1 MTEKIESGT
10 CKRYE
15 RFYSSVGCAVFIK
28 QPVLSGQWLDNCLIS
43 KQLSTCSLAEGKTM
57 MTTRE
62 IELLP
67 EAERAI
73 TRASHNYYRALLSG
87 APKNKR
93 QKLRKAWLN
102 EIQRCWPGLL
112 NRD

>member
-1 MTEKIESGT
+1 
-10 CKRYE
+10 
-15 RFYSSVGCAVFIK
+15 VFIK
-28 QPVLSGQWLDNCLIS
+28 QPVPGERWLDNCLIS
-43 KQLSTCSLAEGKTM
+43 KQLITYSLAQGKTM
-57 MTTRE
+57 MTTGE

-87 APKNKR
+87 APKDKR
-93 QKLRKAWLN
+93 QKLRRAWLN